1 MTIPTS
7 PDMITSLR
15 SLNIAKCSKLCSR
28 IIGSCNNFCQYT
40 INDQS
45 KVTCYSCML
54 LKVIGFFNVC
64 ALNIHCTVFIYIFS
78 IGFRNLVE
86 NCDAPCWSKS
96 TEQLYSNDHLIA
108 TAKVMHQKQKLFKQL
123 SIWLSVHKLLQMH
136 DFRRTQQISSRS
148 ILAQYSKYYRNC
160 WNYYQASFKNWLS
173 LHVDITKYILIVDN
187 RTWKFAV
194 I

>member
-1 MTIPTS
+1 MTKGRSHVIHVCCWKLLASLTFVLCTTYQNWIYIAQFSFSTS
-7 PDMITSLR
+7 
-15 SLNIAKCSKLCSR
+15 
-28 IIGSCNNFCQYT
+28 F
-40 INDQS
+40 
-45 KVTCYSCML
+45 
-54 LKVIGFFNVC
+54 
-64 ALNIHCTVFIYIFS
+64 IFS

-86 NCDAPCWSKS
+86 NGDALCWSKS

-148 ILAQYSKYYRNC
+148 ILAQHSKYYRNC
-160 WNYYQASFKNWLS
+160 WNYYQASFKNWLT

-194 I
+194 M